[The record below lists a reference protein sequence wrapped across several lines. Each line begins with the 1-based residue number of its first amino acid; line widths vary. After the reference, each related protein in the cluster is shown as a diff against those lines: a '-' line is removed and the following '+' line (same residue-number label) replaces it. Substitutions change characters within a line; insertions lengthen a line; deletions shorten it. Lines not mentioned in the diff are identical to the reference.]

1 MDRKCGDTNYE
12 EVNMDMSDSEGSDN
26 EMFACKQEYN
36 TFKEHFNSKA
46 NKSKTSSEY
55 GGGGEGNGT
64 REEVSEY
71 GGGDES
77 RVSVVGNK
85 FGHHGGSVVGHH
97 VGGGHDN
104 DHTGRGHAQDDDYG
118 GRGGA
123 KKSGQVHGDKG
134 RQANRVES
142 QPVMYGGRQGRERTR
157 SRDRR
162 RSRSG
167 ERRRRSRSR
176 DGRHGGRSRSRDR
189 RRSRSGERRRRSR
202 SRDGRHGGRSR
213 SRDRRRSRSRDRSP
227 RRDGGKGRGGW
238 GRDRDRG
245 RRDKDDHSR
254 NVEEQVKKAK
264 EMGVEMPKYFKPGA
278 INPLSYAEQMQK
290 RKLMWSKPVA
300 GSGPAAAPVQEQE
313 GAGVGG
319 GNCAAPA
326 AGQTSQA
333 GKVQGG
339 AAGQKT
345 SFNNWEATNFG
356 DASANEKF
364 RRLMGIKSNTAAK
377 GPAPG
382 GNQEKIKEDLEKNYE
397 VARQQTHRN
406 RGLGLGFSN
415 VEPSMPAEQFTPNIN
430 NPYLNHVQNKAPQGG
445 VWSNRPAAGN
455 MNFIRKQF

>member
-46 NKSKTSSEY
+46 NRKSNSEY
-55 GGGGEGNGT
+55 GGRGEENGT
-64 REEVSEY
+64 KEEVSEY

-77 RVSVVGNK
+77 RVTVVGNK
-85 FGHHGGSVVGHH
+85 FGHHSAPVIGHH
-97 VGGGHDN
+97 GGGGHDQ
-104 DHTGRGHAQDDDYG
+104 DRTGRGPVQGDEYG
-118 GRGGA
+118 GRTDGKRPGH
-123 KKSGQVHGDKG
+123 GHGDKSK
-134 RQANRVES
+134 REDRVES
-142 QPVMYGGRQGRERTR
+142 QPVIYGSKQGRERTR
-157 SRDRR
+157 SKDRR

-167 ERRRRSRSR
+167 
-176 DGRHGGRSRSRDR
+176 D
-189 RRSRSGERRRRSR
+189 RRRRSR

-227 RRDGGKGRGGW
+227 RREGGRGRGGW

-245 RRDKDDHSR
+245 RRDRDDHSR
-254 NVEEQVKKAK
+254 NVDEQVKKAK

-278 INPLSYAEQMQK
+278 VNPLSYAEQMQK

-300 GSGPAAAPVQEQE
+300 GSGSAPAPAQGQEGSGAGAGGGSGYGAAAD
-313 GAGVGG
+313 
-319 GNCAAPA
+319 
-326 AGQTSQA
+326 GQISQA
-333 GKVQGG
+333 GKGQG
-339 AAGQKT
+339 AAGGQKT

-364 RRLMGIKSNTAAK
+364 RRLMGIKSNSAAK

-382 GNQEKIKEDLEKNYE
+382 ANQEKIKEDLEKNYE

-415 VEPSMPAEQFTPNIN
+415 VEPSMPAEQFHPNIS
-430 NPYLNHVQNKAPQGG
+430 NPYLNHTQNKAPQGG
-445 VWSNRPAAGN
+445 VWPNRPAAGN